1 MVVPKYK
8 QKCFRCRKNYVII
21 TWKQRYAVCYECQ
34 KDELKGDIKEPKM
47 KKMFNIPPDF
57 YKESSFL
64 RSIKVNY
71 LRYGKLTDK
80 QIEAFKKAVADM
92 KGE

>member
-1 MVVPKYK
+1 M
-8 QKCFRCRKNYVII
+8 II